1 MTLVSSEDGQDTQR
15 VTARAYRAAP
25 DPAVLVI
32 GAGPAGS
39 VAALVLARAGVRVR
53 LLDRAYFPRPKLCG
67 DTLNPGAMSILDRL
81 GVGPAVWARARPF
94 TGMFITGPGGVS
106 VAADYPAGI
115 AGAAIAR
122 HDLDLLL
129 LNAAIAAGVDF
140 RPGVHV
146 VAPTMASPG
155 DRVNGVRVRQ
165 GRRVEEIRAQLVVA
179 ADGRHSKLACVLGLT
194 RFAARPKRWA
204 FGAYFANVDGLT
216 DRGEMHIGADGYTG
230 VAPLADG
237 FANVCV
243 VREWRIPGSRPWS
256 RGEDVVGGTLA
267 GSPWLRQRF
276 ARTRRVSPVVSLGPL
291 AVDTTAAGRPG
302 LLLAGDAAGFIDP
315 ITGDGL
321 RFALRGGEL
330 AARAALA
337 ELEGVPLPAHECLRS
352 ERAREF
358 AGKWRFNRALRS
370 LLSSRR
376 AVAVAET
383 LTSWWSAP
391 LSLLVTIAGDVR
403 LARD

>member
-1 MTLVSSEDGQDTQR
+1 MTVVSSEVGEVTR
-15 VTARAYRAAP
+15 PVTARACRTTP
-25 DPAVLVI
+25 DLDALVI

-53 LLDRAYFPRPKLCG
+53 LVDRAYFPRPKLCG
-67 DTLNPGAMSILDRL
+67 DTVNPGAMSILDRL
-81 GVGPAVWARARPF
+81 GVGPVVRARARPF
-94 TGMFITGPGGVS
+94 TGMVVTGPGGVR
-106 VAADYPAGI
+106 VTADYPTGI

-140 RPGVHV
+140 SPGVHV
-146 VAPTMASPG
+146 IAPTMASNG

-165 GRRVEEIRAQLVVA
+165 GRRVEEIRARLVVA
-179 ADGRHSKLACVLGLT
+179 ADGRHSKLACALGLT

-204 FGAYFANVDGLT
+204 FGAYFADVDGLT

-230 VAPLADG
+230 VAPLADR
-237 FANVCV
+237 FANICV
-243 VREWRIPGSRPWS
+243 VRELRVPASRPFS
-256 RGEDVVGGTLA
+256 RGEDVIGGTVA
-267 GSPWLRQRF
+267 GSSWLQPRF
-276 ARTRRVSPVVSLGPL
+276 ARARRVSPVVSLGPL
-291 AVDTTAAGRPG
+291 AVDTMAAGRPG

-330 AARAALA
+330 AADAALA
-337 ELEGVPLPAHECLRS
+337 ELEGMSAPAHERLRS
-352 ERAREF
+352 LRAREF
-358 AGKWRFNRALRS
+358 ASKWRFNRALRS

-376 AVAVAET
+376 GIAVAET

-391 LSLLVTIAGDVR
+391 LSLLVGIAGDVQ